1 MTLAHARAIV
11 PDLMTDQATPE
22 TDQAHLMRLAH
33 WAVRYSPL
41 VAADG
46 QDGLLLDITGCE
58 HLFGGQIA
66 MLQDMKARLQRIG
79 LSARIAVAETIGA
92 AWGQARYGH
101 EQNTPT
107 TAHQLCDLPIQALRI
122 PHRTVITL
130 QRLGLKTVGQL
141 TALPRP
147 ALARRFQALRSKRL
161 KGEDTATLIKRL
173 DQFTGQQA
181 EALEALVPASDWS
194 VRHAFVEPVLH
205 VQSVELALPH
215 SLLRLCNM
223 LAEAEL
229 GVRQLALHCY
239 RVDGTVQ
246 TLTVGTHAASR
257 NPAHLQRLLS
267 EHLDT
272 LEASFGFDLMILT
285 PLSCE
290 PLGAHQFSTLR
301 QTPPEAVTQTLDRLS
316 ARLGHG
322 AVLGL
327 YHRHS
332 HIPENCQYTA
342 PYHPGDESWQ
352 GYPDHTAPRP
362 IRILERPEPI
372 QVLAE
377 VPEGAP
383 RRFRWRRLDYHVTK
397 AEGPERI
404 AYEWWHDLEV
414 VGQPH
419 KPGHLTRD
427 YYKVEVTDG
436 PRFWL
441 FRRGLYAVAG
451 VRPAERIV
459 AIPRNDE
466 ATSPPTAPTITA
478 PHMDQPTWFM
488 HGFFA

>member
-1 MTLAHARAIV
+1 MTLAHARAII
-11 PDLMTDQATPE
+11 PDLIIARANPE
-22 TDQAHLMRLAH
+22 EDQAHLQRLAY

-58 HLFGGQIA
+58 HLFGGLTA
-66 MLQDMKARLQRIG
+66 MLQDMKARLRRIG
-79 LSARIAVAETIGA
+79 FSSHIAVAETIGA
-92 AWGQARYGH
+92 AWGQARYGREH
-101 EQNTPT
+101 SAPVHIN
-107 TAHQLCDLPIQALRI
+107 QLHGLPVQALRI
-122 PHRTVITL
+122 PDRTIITL
-130 QRLGLKTVGQL
+130 QRLGLKAVGQL
-141 TALPRP
+141 LSIPRP
-147 ALARRFQALRSKRL
+147 ALARRFQTLRSKSL
-161 KGEDTATLIKRL
+161 KGEDTAALVKRL
-173 DQFTGQQA
+173 DQFTGQHA
-181 EALEALVPASDWS
+181 EALKALAPASDWS

-215 SLLRLCNM
+215 SLLRLCNA
-223 LAEAEL
+223 LAETEL

-257 NPAHLQRLLS
+257 DPAHLQRLIS

-272 LEASFGFDLMILT
+272 LEASFGFDLMVLT

-290 PLGAHQFSTLR
+290 PLAAHQVSTLR

-316 ARLGHG
+316 ARLGHS

-332 HIPENCQYTA
+332 HIPEACQFTA
-342 PYHPGDESWQ
+342 PYHQGDESWQ
-352 GYPDHTAPRP
+352 DYPDNTAPRP
-362 IRILERPEPI
+362 MRILERPEPI
-372 QVLAE
+372 EVLAE

-414 VGQPH
+414 LGQPH

-427 YYKVEVTDG
+427 YYKIEVADG
-436 PRFWL
+436 ARFWL
-441 FRRGLYAVAG
+441 FRRGLYAVEG
-451 VRPAERIV
+451 VRPAEQMAVVSGSDDETRTPTTQS
-459 AIPRNDE
+459 IP
-466 ATSPPTAPTITA
+466 SPQTAQ
-478 PHMDQPTWFM
+478 PHWFM